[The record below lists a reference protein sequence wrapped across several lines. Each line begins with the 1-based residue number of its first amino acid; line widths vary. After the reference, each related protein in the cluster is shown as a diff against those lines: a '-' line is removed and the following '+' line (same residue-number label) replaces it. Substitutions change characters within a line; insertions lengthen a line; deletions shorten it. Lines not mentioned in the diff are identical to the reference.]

1 MSTIAPTQPSPQSPS
16 TASPELPPAGAL
28 NISNLTGEVREFCA
42 QKQIE
47 NEVETTIAL
56 ARTFFTISGQPW
68 FRIIHDSESGEHY
81 AGIHVRVAG
90 TPDEVY
96 AQGEAFLDAFLTTV
110 DPEKQK
116 DLSLIYHST
125 EGTV

>member
-1 MSTIAPTQPSPQSPS
+1 MSTIAPTQPSPQPPA

-28 NISNLTGEVREFCA
+28 SFSNLAGEAREFCT

-47 NEVETTIAL
+47 SEVETTIVL
-56 ARTFFTISGQPW
+56 ARKSFTISGQPW
-68 FRIIHDSESGEHY
+68 FRVVHDSESGEHY
-81 AGIHVRVAG
+81 VSIHVRVAG
-90 TPDEVY
+90 TPDEVF
-96 AQGEAFLDAFLTTV
+96 AQGEAFLNAFLTTI

-116 DLSLIYHST
+116 YLSLIYHSM